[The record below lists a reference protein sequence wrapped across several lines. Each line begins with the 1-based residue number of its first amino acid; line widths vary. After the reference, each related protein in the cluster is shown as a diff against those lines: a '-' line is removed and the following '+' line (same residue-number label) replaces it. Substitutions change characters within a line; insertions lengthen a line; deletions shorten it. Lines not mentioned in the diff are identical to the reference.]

1 MFTYSALCF
10 FFLTCVYTGVSHW
23 KKRGKFT
30 HGQTCFSFMT
40 SIVTSLSLSLSVL
53 FYLFIFLT
61 GPLWKMLSPLPF
73 QRAVNKHNGEGT
85 NIILAINTAFGT
97 KWNILKG
104 RLHLKPCSLV
114 HFPKI
119 VGKINYII
127 SRSLNNL
134 WVEVHRL
141 SQISQTAL
149 SFR

>member
-1 MFTYSALCF
+1 MLF
-10 FFLTCVYTGVSHW
+10 FFSHLCLHW
-23 KKRGKFT
+23 
-30 HGQTCFSFMT
+30 CFSLKEKREIYTWSNLFFLHDLH
-40 SIVTSLSLSLSVL
+40 SDSPPPLL

-73 QRAVNKHNGEGT
+73 QRAVNEHNGEGT